1 MMGQITPIFII
12 SLVIAVSA
20 LAMLIGFSAYVA
32 SALSGMAYSI
42 AAPSSAMRNTIS
54 QGVQIPNSYNIWVE
68 WQ

>member
-1 MMGQITPIFII
+1 MMGQITPVFII
-12 SLVIAVSA
+12 SLAIAVSA
-20 LAMLIGFSAYVA
+20 LAMLMGFSAYVA

-42 AAPSSAMRNTIS
+42 ASPASAMRNTIG